1 LKVTANRCEKLR
13 WKGMFIDVS
22 GDEGGESQSGDRI
35 YWCVQSQNCVGPDG
49 QMATDD
55 TCNSLRSCYQAL

>member
-1 LKVTANRCEKLR
+1 
-13 WKGMFIDVS
+13 MFIDVS